1 MPTTWEPGS
10 VASVTL
16 SGGNLVAT
24 NTGTTSANQG
34 AHGLT
39 TDAQTTGKYYF
50 EATWT
55 NYVPGDPNFGI
66 GVGTTAS
73 TYTNMG
79 NGGTT
84 GIVYYFGGSYYS
96 NGSQVS
102 AGTGGSSIGQV
113 AGLAV
118 DLDNRR
124 FWLRPVPGGIWNG
137 SGTNNPATNVGGY
150 TIPAGTMVPFV
161 TFGGSGGTAGNVL
174 TANFGASA
182 FSGVVPA
189 GFIAGFPTA
198 SGGAASAMA
207 RAMVLA

>member
-16 SGGNLVAT
+16 SGGNLVAA

-34 AHGLT
+34 AHGVT
-39 TDAQTTGKYYF
+39 TDGQTTGKYYF
-50 EATWT
+50 EVTWT
-55 NYVPGDPNFGI
+55 TSTGGANTGV

-84 GIVYYFGGSYYS
+84 GVIAYPAGGVVWS
-96 NGSQVS
+96 NGSQIAAPGVWS
-102 AGTGGSSIGQV
+102 VGNVIGI
-113 AGLAV
+113 AV
-118 DLDNRR
+118 DLDNRK
-124 FWLRPVPGGIWNG
+124 IWFRTSPSGNWNN

-161 TFGGSGGTAGNVL
+161 TFGGGSGAAGNVF
-174 TANFGASA
+174 TANFGATA
-182 FSGVVPA
+182 FSGVAPS

-198 SGGAASAMA
+198 GGGAAAAQA